1 MDKLHLLNQIAY
13 SNEATIQNTY
23 DLTLSVQHIDGAL
36 VECGVGAGAQLM
48 AMALTWTK
56 KDIIGFDSF
65 EGIPLASE
73 HDETQPGIGSFTPVK
88 NRLVSSGVT
97 VHSVENVLENFLQFE
112 IPAYRVRLIRG
123 WFQNTLPK
131 FQPIPIALLRLDGDL
146 YESTLV
152 CLQYLYPLVSP
163 GGVVIIDDWALEGC
177 KKATRDYFGTDF
189 PYLYEVPGTET
200 VVYFYKK

>member
-1 MDKLHLLNQIAY
+1 MDKLHLLTQIAY

-23 DLTLSVQHIDGAL
+23 DLTLSVQNIDGAL

-73 HDETQPGIGSFTPVK
+73 HDETQPGIGKFTPVA
-88 NRLVSSGVT
+88 NRLVSSGIT

-112 IPAYRVRLIRG
+112 IPAYRVKLIRG

-152 CLQYLYPLVSP
+152 CLQYLYPLVSV
-163 GGVVIIDDWALEGC
+163 GGVVIIDDWALKGAR
-177 KKATRDYFGTDF
+177 KAVKEYFGKNMPTVT
-189 PYLYEVPGTET
+189 EVPGTET